1 MKNNTANT
9 VNSEVK
15 LQSTMGE
22 KGEFIE
28 TQMGVCTHIRTKK
41 GQGLSQK

>member
-15 LQSTMGE
+15 LLSTSE
-22 KGEFIE
+22 KGELIE